1 MWSDVAR
8 DSSSANSGMPEALP
22 ITDTHEYPYRRMV
35 PFGDSARVSTK
46 ALPLETLEDI
56 DTESMVPFGYS
67 AKKGIRRSGLQW
79 HERFP

>member
-46 ALPLETLEDI
+46 ALPLETLGDI
-56 DTESMVPFGYS
+56 DTESMVPFWIQC
-67 AKKGIRRSGLQW
+67 KKGIRRSCLQW
-79 HERFP
+79 RDLLP